1 MRQIVQV
8 CVVVSAVACSR
19 SESTSDRSK
28 PPDQPAQVAQPKI
41 PDSKRGSSVESYE
54 VRQPVAGLTI
64 GLEATGLAAWKL
76 TARNDTD
83 DPMQLVWDE
92 SSFVTGA
99 GKSWGRLIA
108 GTTRRGDVEK
118 AHPPAPIAP
127 HATMSE
133 TAIPESTTAIGE
145 FDYDMRQDLAGGR
158 LYVTVATPGA
168 KRSWMATVAESDV
181 KPRGWW
187 CWAALKGDLKSC
199 ERSQD
204 LCESR
209 RKISSER
216 MSAPNTACQEQA
228 SVHCFIG
235 RISGDQIS
243 MCYPDKASCE
253 SSQTSSSTGCEE
265 RR

>member
-1 MRQIVQV
+1 MGRMRQIVQV
-8 CVVVSAVACSR
+8 CVVVSALACSR

-28 PPDQPAQVAQPKI
+28 PPDQVAQPKI
-41 PDSKRGSSVESYE
+41 PDSKRGPSVESYE

-92 SSFVTGA
+92 SSFVTGS

-127 HATMSE
+127 HARMSE

-158 LYVTVATPGA
+158 LYVTVATPGG

-187 CWAALKGDLKSC
+187 CLGAVSGTGENYCDRLQDHCRDIAPTAGDPCHAQPTSFCLVAANGRGNRVS
-199 ERSQD
+199 
-204 LCESR
+204 LCFADKDR
-209 RKISSER
+209 
-216 MSAPNTACQEQA
+216 CA
-228 SVHCFIG
+228 SVAG
-235 RISGDQIS
+235 G
-243 MCYPDKASCE
+243 
-253 SSQTSSSTGCEE
+253 STDVEVGCEE